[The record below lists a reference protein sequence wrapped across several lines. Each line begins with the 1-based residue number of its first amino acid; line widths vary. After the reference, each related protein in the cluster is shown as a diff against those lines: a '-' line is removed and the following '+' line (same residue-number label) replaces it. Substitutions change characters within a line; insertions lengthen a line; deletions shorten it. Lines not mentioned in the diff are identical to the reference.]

1 MEKSKIKEG
10 CGKVFFAAA
19 AALCIAAAAAIFV
32 FILMKSVPALRQTG
46 IGDFLFGTTWA
57 PDPNDVYGQTL
68 SGSYGVLPMLTG
80 TLVATVCALA
90 VGGTLGFFTA
100 VFLAY
105 YCRGRIRTVF
115 TAVINLLAGVP
126 SVIFGFFGI
135 KVIMPLFN
143 EISPNGN
150 SSGLLLTSLILG
162 MMIFPTVASLSKTAL
177 CSVPAAYY
185 EGALALGSTRDQ
197 AVFRTVVP
205 AARSGITAAMI
216 LGVGRALGETMAVVM
231 VAGNSPQFIG
241 GLFSSFRTLTANIV
255 LEMGYA
261 GEVQMGALFATG
273 GVLLV
278 FVALTVILL
287 SLVTSDKKTK
297 GRGGKKRGFTF
308 LFDRRICA
316 AGKVFGIF
324 CALFALLFLSALVIY
339 LAIKGLPHM
348 SAQLLFGAYEY
359 GGGISILPSVAA
371 TLMTVGISLV
381 IALPLGICAAI
392 FLSEYAN
399 SKNPLVRI
407 IRAAVDILSGVPSIV
422 YGLFGAVTF
431 VTLLGGSYS
440 IAAGSL
446 TIAVMLLPTVIRAT
460 EESLRAVPLSLR
472 EGALALGAGRLRTIF
487 TVVLPS
493 ALPGIIAAAILSV
506 GRVMSESAPFMFTM
520 GSSLQ
525 PMPEGAMSG
534 GTTLAVALY
543 YLSGENL
550 YTDEAYACAC
560 VLMLI
565 VLALNVAA
573 EVAGRALQKKF
584 QGEKNARKRYKGER
598 RGSLLRR
605 ISRSQE
611 H

>member
-1 MEKSKIKEG
+1 MEKNSIKEK
-10 CGKVFFAAA
+10 CGKLLFAAT

-32 FILMKSVPALRQTG
+32 FIIIKSVPALAETG
-46 IGDFLFGTTWA
+46 VGEFLFGTTWA
-57 PDPNDVYGQTL
+57 PDANDVYGQPL
-68 SGSYGVLPMLTG
+68 AGSYGILPMLVG

-100 VFLAY
+100 VFLSY
-105 YCRGRIRTVF
+105 YCGGKVKAVF
-115 TAVINLLAGVP
+115 TSVINLLAGVP

-143 EISPNGN
+143 ALSPTGN
-150 SSGLLLTSLILG
+150 SSGLLLTSVILG

-177 CSVPAAYY
+177 EAVPSAYF
-185 EGALALGSTRDQ
+185 EGALALGATRDQ

-205 AARSGITAAMI
+205 AAKSGITAAMI

-241 GLFSSFRTLTANIV
+241 GLFTSFRTMTANIV

-278 FVALTVILL
+278 FVAITVVLL

-297 GRGGKKRGFTF
+297 GRGGKRRGNF
-308 LFDRRICA
+308 LLNGRRACF
-316 AGKVFGIF
+316 AGKVCGFVS
-324 CALFALLFLSALVIY
+324 AAFALAFLAALIIY
-339 LAIKGLPHM
+339 LLVKGLPHI
-348 SAQLLFGAYEY
+348 STQLLFGAYEY
-359 GGGISILPSVAA
+359 GGEISILPSVAA

-392 FLSEYAN
+392 FLNEYAG
-399 SKNPLVRI
+399 SKNPFVRV
-407 IRAAVDILSGVPSIV
+407 IRGAIDVLSGVPSIV

-431 VTLLGGSYS
+431 VTLLGGNYS
-440 IAAGSL
+440 IAAGAL
-446 TIAVMLLPTVIRAT
+446 TISVMLLPTVIRAT
-460 EESLRAVPLSLR
+460 EESLRAVPMSLR
-472 EGALALGAGRLRTIF
+472 EGALALGAGKLRTVF
-487 TVVLPS
+487 TVLLPS

-520 GSSLQ
+520 GSSIQ

-534 GTTLAVALY
+534 GTTLAVLLY

-560 VLMLI
+560 VLMFI
-565 VLALNVAA
+565 VLLLNAAA
-573 EVAGRALQKKF
+573 EVMGRLLQRKF
-584 QGEKNARKRYKGER
+584 QGEKNANKKRGRKRALER
-598 RGSLLRR
+598 AK
-605 ISRSQE
+605 E
-611 H
+611 NA